1 MCLVCH
7 ICWRLCDFYWVTIL
21 LPAVELTERRFDVI
35 SLMIPKVVGSVTAS
49 GVSLNSPSV
58 NDIRQ
63 LQRRLKDLDPKLPTM
78 LLREAKAP
86 AKPIQAAIK
95 SRLGAVSPPSGM
107 TQGRL
112 NWERATDAKGRV
124 HPPTDVKIEFRTK
137 SSGFR
142 NVTSL
147 VRVRAASPAVAFLDM
162 AGRSGRYID
171 AGYKGT
177 GITRQYAWKGTVR
190 RHRVNGQGRAL
201 IRAAGGSASRFV
213 YPAAEAS
220 LPQAMREVDRVV
232 SDYAKLVNM
241 KGL

>member
-1 MCLVCH
+1 M
-7 ICWRLCDFYWVTIL
+7 VT
-21 LPAVELTERRFDVI
+21 AVELTERRLAVFTLI
-35 SLMIPKVVGSVTAS
+35 IPKVVGSLTAA
-49 GVSLNSPSV
+49 GVSVSSPSV
-58 NDIRQ
+58 NNVRE
-63 LQRRLKDLDPKLPTM
+63 LQRRLKALDPALRKA

-86 AKPIQAAIK
+86 AKPIQAAVR
-95 SRLGAVSPPSGM
+95 SRLGSVSVPSGM

-112 NWERATDAKGRV
+112 NWNAATDAKGRV

-177 GITRQYAWKGTVR
+177 GETRVYPYKGGVR
-190 RHRVNGQGRAL
+190 RHKVRGQGRAL
-201 IRAAGGSASRFV
+201 IRAVGGSASRFV
-213 YPAAEAS
+213 YPSAESA
-220 LPQAMREVDRVV
+220 LPQAMREVDNVLKAFA
-232 SDYAKLVNM
+232 SKVNM
-241 KGL
+241 KGF